1 MKWFMKKFLKRLSI
15 ENKYIPISFL
25 FSLNFLVFH
34 KYWLGISTPP
44 WDFLGGGMVEQYRF
58 YKDGGFFNPP
68 SWFPYAWFGIPEY
81 QLLQDGGWFIPVAF
95 VSDLF
100 GWHPANAARVQSGL
114 ILFGSVGLYMLSS
127 LFIQKKWIC
136 LLSATLYMFI
146 PAFYSNAQ
154 HYGVVRSAA
163 LLPWILYFCH
173 PKTILKDRFQILF
186 GGIIIFQSIVGSYP
200 GNLVS
205 TAYTTILFILIFG
218 SLKSRVYLSRILLM
232 SVGGLLMGLI
242 RYLPT
247 LGLQNS
253 FPSNVGNQ
261 AGITFYNVI
270 YLIFPFVGD
279 GLPWEDLTLRSLYI
293 GSIVLS
299 IIFFYNYK
307 IININKWAVIV
318 IFSLLMMIESPL
330 NDLLRSVLPLSNV
343 SRFAITDWRN
353 SFNLAVII
361 VAGLILNNLSKSSNR
376 TKIIRLFLF
385 LITLT
390 ILIYEGMK
398 YGQSNSNL
406 ILFSTSLVVIFY
418 LLSRF
423 NMQKFFPLSLLII
436 SVFTSLFFVYQN
448 KFAWLTT
455 VKEQNFNIYNNTF
468 TNVHENTFY
477 PLRSRPARITFLAT
491 PLTPENYETDQRYN
505 RFWLTGGFGA
515 YGYHNIKDIEA
526 YSALFPRLETADD
539 PIVNFLLAKSKQ
551 VAVTSNQD
559 VENEIINCTKSITCD
574 NRLNIK
580 IIQTKFDKESESF
593 LIDSPIKFT
602 LIQNEIYSPIWKS
615 SVCSSES
622 CTEIFVDKT
631 FDSLRTWQLPPGKY
645 TFTTRAETPLNNL
658 RWILFYTGFVVLFI
672 STVIPISKKKRSTT
686 I

>member
-1 MKWFMKKFLKRLSI
+1 MKKFLNIKLL
-15 ENKYIPISFL
+15 ENKYFPVMFL
-25 FSLNFLVFH
+25 FLLNFIIFN

-81 QLLQDGGWFIPVAF
+81 QLLQDGGWFLPVAF

-114 ILFGSVGLYMLSS
+114 ILFGSIGLYLLSS
-127 LFIQKKWIC
+127 LFIQKRWIN
-136 LLSATLYMFI
+136 LLSASLYMFI

-173 PKTILKDRFQILF
+173 PKTILKDRFQILL
-186 GGIIIFQSIVGSYP
+186 GGIVIFQSIVGSYP

-218 SLKSRVYLSRILLM
+218 LLKNRVYLYRILLM
-232 SVGGLLMGLI
+232 GVGGLLMGLI

-293 GSIVLS
+293 GSAVLS
-299 IIFFYNYK
+299 IAFFYNYK
-307 IININKWAVIV
+307 IVNINKWTVIA

-330 NDLLRSVLPLSNV
+330 NDLLRNLLPLSNI

-353 SFNLAVII
+353 SFNLAMILA
-361 VAGLILNNLSKSSNR
+361 AGLILNNLSKSNNR
-376 TKIIRLFLF
+376 TKTVRLSLF
-385 LITLT
+385 LITIT
-390 ILIYEGMK
+390 VLIYESIN
-398 YGQSNSNL
+398 YGQSYLNL
-406 ILFSTSLVVIFY
+406 ILFSTSLFVLFYILNIFDQQRIFA
-418 LLSRF
+418 LSI
-423 NMQKFFPLSLLII
+423 MII
-436 SVFTSLFFVYQN
+436 SVLTSLFFVYQN
-448 KFAWLTT
+448 RFAWSTT

-477 PLRSRPARITFLAT
+477 PLKSRPARVAFLPT
-491 PLTPENYETDQRYN
+491 PLTPENYKTDQRYN

-526 YSALFPRLETADD
+526 YSALFPRLETSDD

-551 VAVTSNQD
+551 VAVTSIQD
-559 VENEIINCTKSITCD
+559 VANEIIKCTKSLTCG
-574 NRLNIK
+574 NNLNIK
-580 IIQTKFDKESESF
+580 ITQTKFDKESESF
-593 LIDSPIKFT
+593 FIDSPTKFT

-615 SVCSSES
+615 SACSNEV
-622 CTEIFVDKT
+622 CTEVFVEKT
-631 FDSLRTWQLPPGKY
+631 FDSLRTWQLPSGKY
-645 TFTTRAETPLNNL
+645 TFETRAETPLNNL
-658 RWILFYTGFVVLFI
+658 RWLLFYIGFFILFI
-672 STVIPISKKKRSTT
+672 STIIPISKKKRSSA